1 MSKDITEKKHQN
13 IADGAEG
20 VQVQVA
26 PLDKVLDAVAAK
38 EPKNFNLHQVFDKDD
53 EQEVDEQLFGEI
65 FDEALGRVRDVRR
78 ADPEKRIFVN
88 KVRSCHQ
95 RQKWVRIVAEE
106 SANIKFGRFAFN
118 VT

>member
-53 EQEVDEQLFGEI
+53 EEEVDEQLFGEI
-65 FDEALGRVRDVRR
+65 FDEALEYEMSDELIQRNELVKATVQMDMVGKTRDEVHGLVGCSR
-78 ADPEKRIFVN
+78 A
-88 KVRSCHQ
+88 C
-95 RQKWVRIVAEE
+95 
-106 SANIKFGRFAFN
+106 
-118 VT
+118 